1 MYPQLCKGG
10 QEWEVLIRDEAGRKD
25 IQNEYVRFLRG
36 LFKGAEPMKYISLAY
51 ITGILPMI
59 KFKTQ
64 SALNNFDEFTMLSA
78 GAFASYLG
86 FTDDEVKVSCTCC

>member
-36 LFKGAEPMKYISLAY
+36 LFKGAS
-51 ITGILPMI
+51 
-59 KFKTQ
+59 Q
-64 SALNNFDEFTMLSA
+64 
-78 GAFASYLG
+78 
-86 FTDDEVKVSCTCC
+86 